1 MIKEDY
7 FSYICGMVGIDPDYT
22 ELAQYLLSV
31 PFNYILPMDANR
43 EADGI
48 DLRYNFG
55 YDYGIDQVLIV
66 NELDICQ
73 CSVLEMLAAL
83 SLRVNNIITSE
94 QNAQFIFW
102 SMIENLGLESQTNGY
117 FNKSYCED
125 RINKFLN
132 REYQPNGEGG
142 LITLLDPPTDLR
154 KVEIW
159 DQLIWWINEN
169 EL

>member
-1 MIKEDY
+1 MIKDDY
-7 FSYICGMVGIDPDYT
+7 FDYICDLVGIDPDYT
-22 ELAQYLLSV
+22 ELAHYLMSV

-55 YDYGIDQVLIV
+55 YDCNIDQLIIA
-66 NELDICQ
+66 NELDIGQ

-94 QNAQFIFW
+94 QNSQFVFW
-102 SMIENLGLESQTNGY
+102 SMMENLGLESQTNEY
-117 FNKSYCED
+117 FSESYCED
-125 RINKFLN
+125 KINTFLN

-142 LITLLDPPTDLR
+142 LVTLLDPSTDLR
-154 KVEIW
+154 NVEIW